1 MPACFLFPPHFFDVE
16 PPTAAMVYCVHS
28 SFHHCMSIRVAING
42 FGRVGRAAFRVALE
56 KKNVQVV
63 GINDITEPKVLAHLL
78 KYDTVYRTFP
88 GKVEFSADALVV
100 DGKRYPVSAIK
111 EPDQL
116 PWKKLRVDVVL
127 ECTGR
132 FTSAAEAGRHLR
144 AGAKRVVISAPAK
157 DDATQTLVL
166 GTVETRKRIHDK
178 KAAEVVSNASCTTN
192 CISPVIQ
199 VLENAFGV
207 QKAMMTTVHSYT
219 ADQNLVDGPHRDLR
233 RARAASQSMIPT
245 STGAAIATTKVISSL
260 RSRFDGIAIRVPT
273 VCVSISDVT
282 ALLKKNATVDEVNAA
297 FAAAEKDPLYAGVL
311 GVSIAPLV
319 SSDYIGDPRS
329 AIVDPEFTRVVGGNL
344 VKVLAWYDNEWGY
357 AHRLVE
363 LAVAVSN

>member
-1 MPACFLFPPHFFDVE
+1 M
-16 PPTAAMVYCVHS
+16 
-28 SFHHCMSIRVAING
+28 
-42 FGRVGRAAFRVALE
+42 
-56 KKNVQVV
+56 
-63 GINDITEPKVLAHLL
+63 
-78 KYDTVYRTFP
+78 
-88 GKVEFSADALVV
+88 
-100 DGKRYPVSAIK
+100 
-111 EPDQL
+111 
-116 PWKKLRVDVVL
+116 
-127 ECTGR
+127 
-132 FTSAAEAGRHLR
+132 
-144 AGAKRVVISAPAK
+144 
-157 DDATQTLVL
+157 
-166 GTVETRKRIHDK
+166 
-178 KAAEVVSNASCTTN
+178 
-192 CISPVIQ
+192 
-199 VLENAFGV
+199 
-207 QKAMMTTVHSYT
+207 
-219 ADQNLVDGPHRDLR
+219 PHRDLR